1 VTQGQNIRILTLV
14 SMIFLPA
21 GFVTS
26 TFGMQSILPQSTDVR
41 TFAVVMTSVCVPTY
55 LVILALVVAGKVEL
69 PNSKGRGEPSSAF
82 VRDGSPGPDTWERT
96 RRRRSQRKR
105 TSEKD
110 IELGD
115 M

>member
-1 VTQGQNIRILTLV
+1 MTQGQNIRILTLV

-26 TFGMQSILPQSTDVR
+26 IFGMQSILPQSTNVR

-55 LVILALVVAGKVEL
+55 LVILALVVAGRIEL
-69 PNSKGRGEPSSAF
+69 PNSKGQGETSSAF

-96 RRRRSQRKR
+96 RRRSQRKR

-110 IELGD
+110 IELGN